1 MLAKCKFFNYTSP
14 VKPCPLS
21 PRRSECPLNAF
32 LETLGDKWSLLIVRD
47 ILFKRRTSYKDF
59 LESGERVAT
68 NILAARLRMLES
80 AGIITGRDD
89 ASDARKRV
97 YRLTPKG
104 LDLAPVL
111 IEMILWGA
119 KHFKTAAPPEII
131 RRMERDRGG
140 FLADIRRNGGL

>member
-1 MLAKCKFFNYTSP
+1 M
-14 VKPCPLS
+14 KPCPLS
-21 PRRSECPLNAF
+21 PRRSKCPLNAF

-68 NILAARLRMLES
+68 NILATRLRMLES

-104 LDLAPVL
+104 LDLAPAL

-119 KHFKTAAPPEII
+119 KHFKTAAPPDVI
-131 RRMERDRGG
+131 RRMKHDRDG
-140 FLADIRRNGGL
+140 FLADLRRDGGV